1 MIFPGVQELDD
12 KYVTVTK
19 VESRQEYERQTQ
31 DYQTTNFGGRT
42 ENGKNYFP
50 NEDKDFM
57 EVIIMMNFQFLQT
70 FIIPDVTGAAGKWA
84 RGRQEVPERQFGGD
98 SAQGGDAGH
107 SWRRSPVGRH
117 QAAGAA
123 STSPGRPCSG
133 SWRIHSALAGQCSSD
148 ERLHSNPAVR
158 ELCSPSSQ

>member
-57 EVIIMMNFQFLQT
+57 EVRNEKSNKFSVFSNFHDFRRYWSSGQM
-70 FIIPDVTGAAGKWA
+70 A
-84 RGRQEVPERQFGGD
+84 ERQTR
-98 SAQGGDAGH
+98 A
-107 SWRRSPVGRH
+107 P
-117 QAAGAA
+117 
-123 STSPGRPCSG
+123 
-133 SWRIHSALAGQCSSD
+133 
-148 ERLHSNPAVR
+148 
-158 ELCSPSSQ
+158 

>member
-57 EVIIMMNFQFLQT
+57 EVRNLTNFQFLQT
-70 FIIPDVTGAAGKWA
+70 FLPILGLRVFTIPPDFAEDFA
-84 RGRQEVPERQFGGD
+84 F
-98 SAQGGDAGH
+98 
-107 SWRRSPVGRH
+107 
-117 QAAGAA
+117 
-123 STSPGRPCSG
+123 
-133 SWRIHSALAGQCSSD
+133 
-148 ERLHSNPAVR
+148 
-158 ELCSPSSQ
+158 